1 MNIADS
7 VSKFVSSSDYW
18 AWETDADLRF
28 TFVSENIETLTGL
41 SVASFLGATR
51 LDMLKKIAVK
61 DEMWEEHRQ
70 DLLNHR
76 AFRSFR
82 YPIRDGDGPVRWME
96 SSGTPNFSESGEFL
110 GYQGIARDMTADY
123 LSTERL
129 EMAGREIRLS
139 EAVFHHIERIAKI
152 GAWKYNLLSGKLDW
166 SDEIYTIYDIEPGT
180 DINLEIALAPYDDD
194 AGAELQGA
202 LTHTMKTGE
211 PFDLILPFVTKKKNF
226 RWVRALGEAEII
238 DGLTHNLFGTFQDI
252 TEERNRQ
259 NEVRRLAETDP
270 LTGIANRTAFQ
281 KEAWCAISDF
291 EQGNGFGAL
300 CLIDLDQFK
309 QTNDHFGHAAGD
321 AVLQATSQWLRSLVG
336 SETHVSR
343 LGGDE
348 FALIMRGFDSAEAV
362 ETAINEQ
369 FRNLVHRIEFQGRPI
384 EIRASVG
391 FVVCSGENRCLEELM
406 ANADL
411 ALYDA
416 KSRARRKISR
426 YRKRFGTEFARKMEL
441 IGEFRAALGRGEII
455 PYYQPIVGLDNNRVS
470 GFEALARWNH
480 PTKGVLPAGAFF
492 EVFENQELVADIGD
506 AMIKAITAD
515 MARWRAANVP
525 FGRIGI
531 NVTDANL
538 LDPGFLLSISTLL
551 EKHRLL
557 PKQLIMEVTENTVFK
572 SKQSIMET
580 LAALRAQGILIAL
593 DDFGT
598 GFSSMTHLQDTPF
611 DILKIDKEFVQRI
624 VQSKTSRAIVQSLVT
639 LGHSLDYTTV
649 AEGIEKA
656 SDAECL
662 REIGC
667 ERAQGYFYAKPM
679 AAEEVSPFL
688 ESWGPMEQVEYAA
701 AI

>member
-1 MNIADS
+1 MNLIES
-7 VSKFVSSSDYW
+7 VSQFVSSSDYW

-28 TFVSENIETLTGL
+28 TFVSANFEVLTGL
-41 SVASFLGATR
+41 PVESVLGATR
-51 LDMLKKIAVK
+51 LEMLSKVAIEAEKL
-61 DEMWEEHRQ
+61 EEHRQ
-70 DLLNHR
+70 DLLHHR
-76 AFRSFR
+76 PFRSFR
-82 YPIRDGDGPVRWME
+82 YPIKEGGNPVRWME
-96 SSGTPNFSESGEFL
+96 SSGTPHFSDAGKFV
-110 GYQGIARDMTADY
+110 GYRGIARDMTVEY
-123 LSTERL
+123 LSSERL

-139 EAVFHHIERIAKI
+139 EVVFHHVERIAKI
-152 GAWKYNLLSGKLDW
+152 GAWRYNLISGELDW
-166 SDEIYTIYDIEPGT
+166 SHEIYNIYDLEP
-180 DINLEIALAPYDDD
+180 DAPISLEVALAPYGEE
-194 AGAELQGA
+194 AGIELQDA
-202 LTHTMKTGE
+202 LTRTMKTGE
-211 PFDLILPFVTKKKNF
+211 AFDLILPFTTMKNNF

-238 DGLTHNLFGTFQDI
+238 DGRTQNLFGTFQDV

-281 KEAWCAISDF
+281 EEARRAIAEF
-291 EQGNGFGAL
+291 EGGNGYGAL

-321 AVLQATSQWLRSLVG
+321 AVLQATSHWLKSLAG
-336 SETHVSR
+336 PETHVSR

-348 FALIMRGFDSAEAV
+348 FALIMRGFDCAEAV
-362 ETAINEQ
+362 ESAIEEQ
-369 FRNLVHRIEFQGRPI
+369 FRDLVHRIEFQGRPI
-384 EIRASVG
+384 EIKASVG

-426 YRKRFGTEFARKMEL
+426 YRSRFGTEFARKMEL
-441 IGEFRAALGRGEII
+441 IGEFKAALGRGEIV
-455 PYYQPIVGLDNNRVS
+455 PYYQPIVGLDCNRVS

-480 PTKGVLPAGAFF
+480 PVKGVLPAGAFS
-492 EVFENQELVADIGD
+492 EVFENQEIVADIGD
-506 AMIKAITAD
+506 AMITAMTGD
-515 MARWRAANVP
+515 MARWRAAGVP

-557 PKQLIMEVTENTVFK
+557 PRQLIMEVTENTVFK
-572 SKQSIMET
+572 SKDSIMET

-624 VQSKTSRAIVQSLVT
+624 VQSTASRAIVQSLVT
-639 LGHSLDYTTV
+639 LGHSLDYSTV

-662 REIGC
+662 RQIGC

-679 AAEEVSPFL
+679 PATQVPRFL
-688 ESWGPMEQVEYAA
+688 ESWGAMERIEYETAV
-701 AI
+701 